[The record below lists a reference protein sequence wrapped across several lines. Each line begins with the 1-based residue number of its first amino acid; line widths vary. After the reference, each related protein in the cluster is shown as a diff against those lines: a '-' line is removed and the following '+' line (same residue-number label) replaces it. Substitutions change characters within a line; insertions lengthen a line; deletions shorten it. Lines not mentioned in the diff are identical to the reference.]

1 MRRRQCYW
9 KSANTFNSACFI
21 KKCKNEKVIIYF
33 PKFGQMSNTYCPKHW
48 SFFCLF
54 FSHLL
59 ILPAHSCTPLTSEVK
74 TTVHL
79 VTIRCFG
86 GEIWVLVFMWMRITQ
101 ITHPNII
108 EGQVD
113 PLMAVALEWP
123 HSPKT
128 CKHFSPHC
136 HSRCVKWFLIQKCFR
151 LQLKS
156 IWYFW

>member
-48 SFFCLF
+48 SFFLFVF
-54 FSHLL
+54 FSPPH
-59 ILPAHSCTPLTSEVK
+59 PPCTQLHTTDEWSENHCSSRNNQMFRGENLGPGIHVDANHTNHPPKHHWRTS
-74 TTVHL
+74 
-79 VTIRCFG
+79 RS
-86 GEIWVLVFMWMRITQ
+86 
-101 ITHPNII
+101 
-108 EGQVD
+108 
-113 PLMAVALEWP
+113 LMAVALEWP